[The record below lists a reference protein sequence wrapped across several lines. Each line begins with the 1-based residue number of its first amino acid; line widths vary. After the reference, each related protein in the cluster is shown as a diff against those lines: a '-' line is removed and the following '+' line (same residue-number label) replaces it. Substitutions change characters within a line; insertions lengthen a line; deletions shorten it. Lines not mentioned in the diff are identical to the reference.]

1 MKTVSGAFETHI
13 GQETTSVA
21 TTYEL
26 VRRDGVVL
34 GFTSHDQNLAAG
46 GVEFHATL
54 GDAPSEIKSSADLA
68 VDNLEVMA
76 LVDDDRIVE
85 AELLAGLYD
94 FATIEIAEVNHQD
107 LGQGSM
113 ILRKGVIGEQTVG
126 RGQVRVE
133 LRGVMQVLQQTIGRI
148 HQKRCDADL
157 GDARCKVRLAP
168 PQWAAATGYSVR
180 SARDA
185 NTGSVVRPSVFNDRH
200 FKCTA
205 AGTSGGSEPS
215 WNTTLG
221 GTTNDNGVVWT
232 AIEALTVA
240 SSVATVTSRRVFT
253 TAAISR
259 SDGWFDGGVVR
270 WLTGLNAGLEAEVKR
285 WTDASNTIELHQAMP
300 FAIAASDTFEVTA
313 GCDLLRATCKSKFDN
328 IWNFRGFPD
337 MPTRDAVL
345 AYPDSP
351 V

>member
-21 TTYEL
+21 TRFL
-26 VRRDGVVL
+26 VTRRDGEVL
-34 GFTSHDQNLAAG
+34 GFTDHDRDITIGAVTYYAS
-46 GVEFHATL
+46 V
-54 GDAPSEIKSSADLA
+54 GDAPSAVTSSADLA
-68 VDNLEVMA
+68 VDNLEVIA
-76 LVDDDRIVE
+76 LIDDARIVE
-85 AELLAGLYD
+85 SELLAGLYD
-94 FATIEIAEVNHQD
+94 FAEVEIAEINHQD
-107 LGQGSM
+107 TSQGSM
-113 ILRKGVIGEQTVG
+113 ILRAGTLGEQTVG

-133 LRGVMQVLQQTIGRI
+133 LRGMMQYLQQTIGRI

-157 GDARCKVRLAP
+157 GDTRCKVRLNP
-168 PQWAAATGYSVR
+168 PQWAATTGYSAR

-200 FKCTA
+200 FKCTT

-221 GTTNDNGVVWT
+221 GTTNDGSVVWT
-232 AIEALTVA
+232 AIEALTVS

-259 SDGWFDGGVVR
+259 SDGWFDGGVVT

-285 WTDASNTIELHQAMP
+285 WTDSSNTIELHQAMP
-300 FAIAASDTFEVTA
+300 FNIAASDTFTVTA
-313 GCDLLRATCKSKFDN
+313 GCDLLRATCKTKFDN
-328 IWNFRGFPD
+328 VYNFRGFPD

>member
-1 MKTVSGAFETHI
+1 VKTVSGAFEGHI
-13 GQETTSVA
+13 DGEVTSVA
-21 TTYEL
+21 TVYEL
-26 VRRDGVVL
+26 TRRDGVVL
-34 GFTSHDQNLAAG
+34 GFTSHDQDLTLD
-46 GVEFHATL
+46 GVTFHATL

-68 VDNLEVMA
+68 VDNLEVVA
-76 LVDDDRIVE
+76 LVDDVRIAE
-85 AELLAGLYD
+85 SELLAGLYD
-94 FATIEIAEVNHQD
+94 FATIDIAEVNHQD
-107 LGQGSM
+107 LTQGKM
-113 ILRKGVIGEQTVG
+113 ILRQGIVGEQTVA

-133 LRGVMQVLQQTIGRI
+133 LRGVMQFLQQTIGRI

-157 GDARCKVRLAP
+157 GDTRCKVRLNP
-168 PQWAAATGYSVR
+168 PAWAAGQPYTAR
-180 SARDA
+180 NARDA

-200 FKCTA
+200 FKCTTP
-205 AGTSGGSEPS
+205 GTSGGSEPI
-215 WNTTLG
+215 WDTTLG
-221 GTTNDNGVVWT
+221 NTTNDNGVIWT

-259 SDGWFDGGVVR
+259 SDGWFDGGVVT
-270 WLTGLNAGLEAEVKR
+270 WLTGANAGLEAEVKR

-300 FAIAASDTFEVTA
+300 FTIAASDTFTVTA
-313 GCDLLRATCKSKFDN
+313 GCDLARATCKTKFDN
-328 IWNFRGFPD
+328 IHNFRGFPD

>member
-1 MKTVSGAFETHI
+1 
-13 GQETTSVA
+13 
-21 TTYEL
+21 
-26 VRRDGVVL
+26 
-34 GFTSHDQNLAAG
+34 
-46 GVEFHATL
+46 
-54 GDAPSEIKSSADLA
+54 
-68 VDNLEVMA
+68 
-76 LVDDDRIVE
+76 
-85 AELLAGLYD
+85 
-94 FATIEIAEVNHQD
+94 
-107 LGQGSM
+107 M
-113 ILRKGVIGEQTVG
+113 ILRAGTLGEQTVG

-133 LRGVMQVLQQTIGRI
+133 LRGVMQYLQQTIGRI

-157 GDARCKVRLAP
+157 GDTRCKVRLAP
-168 PQWAAATGYSVR
+168 PQWAATTAYTAR

-185 NTGSVVRPSVFNDRH
+185 NTGSVVRPSAFNDRH
-200 FKCTA
+200 FKCTT

-221 GTTNDNGVVWT
+221 GTTNDGSAVWT
-232 AIEALTVA
+232 AIEALTVP

-259 SDGWFDGGVVR
+259 ADGWFDGGVVT

-285 WTDASNTIELHQAMP
+285 WTDATNTIELHQAMP
-300 FAIAASDTFEVTA
+300 FNIAASDTFTITA
-313 GCDLLRATCKSKFDN
+313 GCDLLRATCKTKFDN
-328 IWNFRGFPD
+328 IYNFRGFPD

>member
-1 MKTVSGAFETHI
+1 MKTVSGAFATHI
-13 GQETTSVA
+13 AGETTSVA
-21 TTYEL
+21 TTYKL
-26 VRRDGVVL
+26 TRRDSTVL
-34 GFTSHDQNLAAG
+34 GFTSHDQDLAAG

-54 GDAPSEIKSSADLA
+54 GDAPSEIKSSSDLA
-68 VDNLEVMA
+68 VDNLEVVA

-85 AELLAGLYD
+85 SELLAGLYD

-107 LGQGSM
+107 LGQGNM
-113 ILRKGVIGEQTVG
+113 ILRKGVVGEQTVG

-133 LRGVMQVLQQTIGRI
+133 LRGAMQVLQQTIGRI

-157 GDARCKVRLAP
+157 GDTRCKVRLAP
-168 PQWAAATGYSVR
+168 PVWAATTGYTAR

-185 NTGSVVRPSVFNDRH
+185 NTGSVVRPTAFNDRH
-200 FKCTA
+200 FKCTT

-221 GTTNDNGVVWT
+221 GTTNDGTAVWT
-232 AIEALTVA
+232 AIEALTVE
-240 SSVATVTSRRVFT
+240 SSVSTVTSRRVFT

-259 SDGWFDGGVVR
+259 TDGWFDGGVLI

-285 WTDASNTIELHQAMP
+285 WTDGTNTIELHQAMP
-300 FAIAASDTFEVTA
+300 FDVAASDAFTVTA
-313 GCDLLRATCKSKFDN
+313 GCDLLRATCKTKFDN
-328 IWNFRGFPD
+328 IHNFRGFPD